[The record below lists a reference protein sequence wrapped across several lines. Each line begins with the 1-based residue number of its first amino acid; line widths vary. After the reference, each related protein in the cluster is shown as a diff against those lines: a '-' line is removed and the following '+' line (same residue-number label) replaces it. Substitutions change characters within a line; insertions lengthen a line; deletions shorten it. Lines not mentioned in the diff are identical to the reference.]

1 MNGLYLVTIDALPI
15 PGSEAAEEYG
25 GAYINVY
32 TADRSES
39 AALQTASREVAEAGW
54 QSRAITEVAFVTRED
69 FDDDSDGLAYF
80 EQAKIDG
87 IAVVLHTFPKTPDED
102 DVRH

>member
-1 MNGLYLVTIDALPI
+1 MKGLYVVTIDALPL
-15 PGSEAAEEYG
+15 PGSDAAKEYG

-32 TADRSES
+32 TTDQSES
-39 AALQTASREVAEAGW
+39 AALQTASREIAEAGW
-54 QSRAITEVAFVTRED
+54 KSRTLEKVAFVTRED

-80 EQAKIDG
+80 DQAETDG
-87 IAVVLHTFPKTPDED
+87 IVLVVHTFPNGPDEE